1 MTPDVGGLFG
11 AIFGI
16 TLLGIVATLAVPI
29 LIVALVIWALRRN
42 GGLRRDPAEDE
53 LRVRLARG
61 EIDMAEFEV
70 RLRALRDGDAS

>member
-1 MTPDVGGLFG
+1 MSADFGGLFD

-16 TLLGIVATLAVPI
+16 TILGIVATLAVPI
-29 LIVALVIWALRRN
+29 LIVGVIVWGLRRN

-70 RLRALRDGDAS
+70 RLRALREGDRA